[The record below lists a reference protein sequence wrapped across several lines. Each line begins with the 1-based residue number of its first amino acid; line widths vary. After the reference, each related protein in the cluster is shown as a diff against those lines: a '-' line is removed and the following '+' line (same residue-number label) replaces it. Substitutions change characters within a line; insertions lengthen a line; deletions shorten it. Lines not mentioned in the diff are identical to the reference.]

1 MPLDDLGSRSP
12 LARQRAHVLGLT
24 PTPQW
29 GIVAMLLGIGDPT
42 LDLDGGLYLEEEDT
56 GHPEQ
61 IPLLALRQVD
71 NEGLVCGEVWLR
83 PDNLPELITALTE
96 QLHMNYSAGARRWRG
111 RPEGLL
117 LNMGEHLENG
127 GSGTTSGS

>member
-1 MPLDDLGSRSP
+1 M
-12 LARQRAHVLGLT
+12 A
-24 PTPQW
+24 
-29 GIVAMLLGIGDPT
+29 
-42 LDLDGGLYLEEEDT
+42 GLYLEEGDT

-71 NEGLVCGEVWLR
+71 NESLVCGEVWLR
-83 PDNLPELITALTE
+83 HDDLPGLIAALPE

-111 RPEGLL
+111 RPGGPPMSL
-117 LNMGEHLENG
+117 GAHPANG